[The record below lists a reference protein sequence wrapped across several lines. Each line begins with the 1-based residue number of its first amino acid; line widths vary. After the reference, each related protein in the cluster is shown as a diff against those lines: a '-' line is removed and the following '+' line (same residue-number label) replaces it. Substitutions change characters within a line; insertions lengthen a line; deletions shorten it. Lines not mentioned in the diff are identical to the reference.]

1 MSLLKKMAWLYTSF
15 FSCEGKTFIMEKV
28 LVIDDDR
35 DILELVKIILTSNG
49 INVVISNKP
58 ETVKSLIKKNHP
70 DILLMDISMG
80 THDGRKICKDL
91 KTNPEFSSLPIVLF
105 SANKIDPQSVNM
117 SCADGF
123 LQKPFDINSL
133 INTIHSHMPA

>member
-1 MSLLKKMAWLYTSF
+1 MVIYPHFLVSKGKM
-15 FSCEGKTFIMEKV
+15 FIMEKI

-58 ETVKSLIKKNHP
+58 ETVNSLIRKNHP
-70 DILLMDISMG
+70 DVLLMDISMG
-80 THDGRKICKDL
+80 AHDGRKICKDL
-91 KTNPEFSSLPIVLF
+91 KTNPEFSSLPIILF
-105 SANKIDPQSVNM
+105 SANKIDPQSVTL

-123 LQKPFDINSL
+123 LQKPFDIDSL
-133 INTIHSHMPA
+133 INTIHSHLPA